1 MATTKPRKNGTL
13 GNVCAFCHFWNGNA
27 CIEPY
32 GAFNVQY
39 DERAMG
45 QCLARGRSTYKAS
58 HPACRDFQI
67 SNEVSR
73 YCKW

>member
-32 GAFNVQY
+32 GMFNVQY
-39 DERAMG
+39 DERATG
-45 QCLARGRSTYKAS
+45 QCLARSRSTYKAS
-58 HPACRDFQI
+58 HPACRNFQM

-73 YCKW
+73 YCK